1 MCSTGL
7 LLWRNQKGSNR
18 YPMILYKRDSTADIF
33 LSIFKFFFGPA
44 VSKNSSKS
52 LIVKGFYLLRMSN
65 DSCFRR
71 ATPGKLSQRNRR
83 NTATALRAVAKSHN
97 CLKGR
102 KVFACGCSERNL
114 KSCSK
119 FAGRS
124 PCLGLLL

>member
-65 DSCFRR
+65 DCFRR
-71 ATPGKLSQRNRR
+71 AAQRKLSQQNRR
-83 NTATALRAVAKSHN
+83 NTATVLRAVVKSHN
-97 CLKGR
+97 CLKGT
-102 KVFACGCSERNL
+102 KVFACGCSGRNL
-114 KSCSK
+114 KSFSK
-119 FAGRS
+119 FAGKS
-124 PCLGLLL
+124 PCWGLLL